1 MGVLSILWEQKVE
14 FKILFLTFSFPFLQV
29 ICEHHDVVMKWWKLF
44 ALKPLDY

>member
-29 ICEHHDVVMKWWKLF
+29 ICEHHDVDLTLRARY
-44 ALKPLDY
+44 ALR